1 MSWILFPVRSLLAP
15 RRVASHLLRA
25 LLHGLCAALAR
36 PKSRE
41 KQPALVNRSF
51 PRRIIMQISFR
62 MYLPVVRVAAA
73 RRQLTE

>member
-1 MSWILFPVRSLLAP
+1 MSWILFPVALCSRA
-15 RRVASHLLRA
+15 ASRLLRA
-25 LLHGLCAALAR
+25 LLHGLCATHAR

-41 KQPALVNRSF
+41 KQPAPPVNRSF

-73 RRQLTE
+73 RRELTE